1 MIRIETE
8 RPAQR
13 SRKNLLAWALGMAG
27 AAGLLDT
34 AVLLAAGRGLN
45 TGILLPGFLGGVLL
59 FMGAAQRF
67 RWAVAVSPRWRLPRR
82 IFLAGGALWLLSF
95 AAVCCVLCAAAF
107 PPKCPPRDWVV
118 VLGAGLH
125 GDRPSETLRLRL
137 ETAAAYLRDNPGA
150 RAVVTG
156 GMGPGESI
164 TEAEAMAAFLV
175 KTGVGP
181 GRILLETRAT
191 STAENLRHSRAVLE
205 AAGALAAP
213 RPSLAVVT
221 SGFHLFRV
229 QLLARR
235 AGLALSPV
243 AAPTPWYLLPNAC
256 LREYLAVIKSLLL
269 DRN

>member
-1 MIRIETE
+1 MNCTETKKSV
-8 RPAQR
+8 PQSWSSVVAG
-13 SRKNLLAWALGMAG
+13 ALGMAG

-34 AVLLAAGRGLN
+34 GALLAAGRGLN

-59 FMGAAQRF
+59 FMGAALRF
-67 RWAVAVSPRWRLPRR
+67 RWAVAVSPKWRLPRGV
-82 IFLAGGALWLLSF
+82 FLAGGALWLLSF
-95 AAVCCVLCAAAF
+95 AAVCCILCAAAF
-107 PPKCPPRDWVV
+107 PPEFPPCDWVV

-137 ETAAAYLRDNPGA
+137 ETAAGYLRENPDT

-156 GMGPGESI
+156 GRGPGETI

-175 KTGVGP
+175 SAGVDP
-181 GRILLETRAT
+181 GRILLEDRAT

-205 AAGALAAP
+205 AAGALAEAP
-213 RPSLAVVT
+213 PSLAVVT

-235 AGLALSPV
+235 AGLALFPV

-269 DRN
+269 DRE

>member
-1 MIRIETE
+1 MNCSDTE
-8 RPAQR
+8 KSAPPSTHSVA
-13 SRKNLLAWALGMAG
+13 AWALGIAG

-34 AVLLAAGRGLN
+34 GVLLAAGGGLN
-45 TGILLPGFLGGVLL
+45 TGVLLPGLLGGVLL
-59 FMGAAQRF
+59 LMGAALRF
-67 RWAVAVSPRWRLPRR
+67 RWAVAVSPRWRLPRG

-95 AAVCCVLCAAAF
+95 AAVCCILCAGAF
-107 PPKCPPRDWVV
+107 PPECPPCDWVV
-118 VLGAGLH
+118 VLGAGLR
-125 GDRPSETLRLRL
+125 GDRPSETLRRRL
-137 ETAAAYLRDNPGA
+137 ETAAAFLRENPDA

-156 GMGPGESI
+156 GMGPGETI
-164 TEAEAMAAFLV
+164 TEAGAMAAFLAGA
-175 KTGVGP
+175 GVDP
-181 GRILLETRAT
+181 GRILLEDRAT
-191 STAENLRHSRAVLE
+191 STAENLRNSKAVLG
-205 AAGALAAP
+205 AAGALATP

-269 DRN
+269 DRD